1 MVFYFN
7 LQPTMFISNMFI
19 SKLCF
24 SLQEEKEIDI
34 TQNILFR
41 SLICP
46 CFLLFNNS
54 QFEQILQIHAVSK
67 KSLSYKKKKLKFL
80 DPGNFRQNKLQM
92 QYEKRNA

>member
-1 MVFYFN
+1 
-7 LQPTMFISNMFI
+7 MFISNMFI

-24 SLQEEKEIDI
+24 SLQEIDMA
-34 TQNILFR
+34 QDILFR

-46 CFLLFNNS
+46 CFVLFNNS

-80 DPGNFRQNKLQM
+80 DPGNVRQNKLQM

>member
-24 SLQEEKEIDI
+24 SLQEIDMA
-34 TQNILFR
+34 QDILFR

-46 CFLLFNNS
+46 CFVLFNNW

-67 KSLSYKKKKLKFL
+67 KSLCLTKTKAKILGS
-80 DPGNFRQNKLQM
+80 GNTRQNKLQM
-92 QYEKRNA
+92 QFEKPNA